1 MCCFFLTLDGSIE
14 LVVLSLYPV
23 EAAVVIGRP
32 AKSFGTLL
40 YLFLCDNSY
49 YNSVNN
55 NDYNV
60 LVYLK

>member
-1 MCCFFLTLDGSIE
+1 MCCFFPTLDGSIE

-23 EAAVVIGRP
+23 EAAVIRRP

-40 YLFLCDNSY
+40 YPFLCDNNY